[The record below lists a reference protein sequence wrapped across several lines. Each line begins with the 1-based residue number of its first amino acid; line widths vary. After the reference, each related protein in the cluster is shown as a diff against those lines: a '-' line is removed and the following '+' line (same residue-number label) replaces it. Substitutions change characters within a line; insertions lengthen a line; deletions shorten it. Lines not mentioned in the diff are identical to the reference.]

1 MKKLAI
7 PAILAATVMVAG
19 IFAFMPVEQ
28 ASTVHA
34 SGTITIESDADID
47 TILTNTGTILTNT
60 GTTLQANI
68 EDQRRGLYFNT
79 HVTGADIDEIIL
91 VPLATGEAFS
101 AHVVLSSSGTGACSN
116 LETGGDVTLLAGAA
130 NAVTTITLTNSNAG
144 SANPAAFTDGI
155 DIELDTPADTECS
168 VTMVVTQFE

>member
-1 MKKLAI
+1 MNKLAI
-7 PAILAATVMVAG
+7 PAILAATVLVAG

-28 ASTVHA
+28 ASTVHI
-34 SGTITIESDADID
+34 SGTITTASDADID

-79 HVTGADIDEIIL
+79 HVTGADIDEIL

-101 AHVVLSSSGTGACSN
+101 AHVVLSSSGSNACN
-116 LETGGDVTLLAGAA
+116 LETDGDVTLLAGAA

-155 DIELDTPADTECS
+155 DIELDTPANTECS
-168 VTMVVTQFE
+168 VTMVITQFE

>member
-1 MKKLAI
+1 MNKLAI
-7 PAILAATVMVAG
+7 PAILAATVLVAG

-28 ASTVHA
+28 ASTVHI
-34 SGTITIESDADID
+34 SGTITTASDADID

-79 HVTGADIDEIIL
+79 HVTGADIDEIL

-101 AHVVLSSSGTGACSN
+101 AHVVLSSSGTGACILQTDSN
-116 LETGGDVTLLAGAA
+116 EVLLTGVA
-130 NAVTTITLTNSNAG
+130 NAVITTTLTNSNAG
-144 SANPAAFTDGI
+144 AAAPAAFTDAD

-168 VTMVVTQFE
+168 VTMVVTQLE